1 MLFIIFSL
9 NDLSAEDDNRFVKI
23 PESMVIGKINKKT
36 AFPISVH
43 SPENYFNDYIKRK
56 LADISRLL
64 KTRIVFLDKQDTKKG
79 NIFAINGIFGQ
90 RHLEIAEMIFL
101 LLKIKEKSYKW
112 LEQNKKYILRSIKRF
127 FYI

>member
-9 NDLSAEDDNRFVKI
+9 NDLSAEDNNRFVKI

-79 NIFAINGIFGQ
+79 NIFVINGIFGQ

-101 LLKIKEKSYKW
+101 LLKRKEKSYKW
-112 LEQNKKYILRSIKRF
+112 LEQHKKYI
-127 FYI
+127 